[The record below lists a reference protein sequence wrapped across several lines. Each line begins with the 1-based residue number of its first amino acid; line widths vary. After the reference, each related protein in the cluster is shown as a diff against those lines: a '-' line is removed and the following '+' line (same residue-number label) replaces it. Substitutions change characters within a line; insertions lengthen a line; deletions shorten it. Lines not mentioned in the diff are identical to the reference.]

1 MGQGHEGG
9 WRARLAGVIAP
20 RFPVMLVAGQARRMM
35 RALVPFGL
43 ALLAAP
49 AAAQE
54 PWSFRCPDAGTVA
67 RFEPAPT
74 LRYQGTGDAAV
85 LCRMGGQRTPWVL
98 GIAGNEDPLGRAM
111 QETLTGFFP
120 ARPGA
125 RASLPPRAPS
135 GIGATELTLVG
146 FEAVEAAGRSYQ
158 AARIEFSY
166 RRSTER
172 TQRFT
177 AWLDQATGT
186 LLRMIYEDTEGARR
200 FDARAVAIE
209 PP

>member
-1 MGQGHEGG
+1 
-9 WRARLAGVIAP
+9 
-20 RFPVMLVAGQARRMM
+20 MM

-43 ALLAAP
+43 ALLGAS

-54 PWSFRCPDAGTVA
+54 PWSFRCPEAGTVA
-67 RFEPAPT
+67 RFQPGPT
-74 LRYQGTGDAAV
+74 LRYEGTGDAAV

-98 GIAGNEDPLGRAM
+98 GVAGNEDTLGRAM

-125 RASLPPRAPS
+125 RAGLPARHPS
-135 GIGATELTLVG
+135 GIGASELTLTG
-146 FEAVEAAGRSYQ
+146 FEPVEVAGRSYQ

-166 RRSTER
+166 RRAVDR

-177 AWLDQATGT
+177 AWLDQESGT

-200 FDARAVAIE
+200 IDAHAVAID